1 MTPRNDPAYK
11 WQRAEDGGQ
20 NDKRKT
26 KNEQMKGMTVI
37 VKKTTQLI
45 AGLVF
50 LYGIYVIIHG
60 HLTPGGG
67 FAGGVILAGSFILL
81 ILAYGSD
88 FMNLTREEAGST
100 LYENLAIL
108 IVIFLAASGL
118 LIGARVFFL
127 NWIPKGSLGELVSAG
142 IIPLYNIFVGI
153 EVASSILTIFLA
165 LIIFKEEISE

>member
-1 MTPRNDPAYK
+1 
-11 WQRAEDGGQ
+11 
-20 NDKRKT
+20 
-26 KNEQMKGMTVI
+26 MKGMTVI

-50 LYGIYVIIHG
+50 LYGIYIIIHG

-67 FAGGVILAGSFILL
+67 FAGGVVLAGSFILL

-88 FMNLTREEAGST
+88 FIKLTREEAGST

-108 IVIFLAASGL
+108 TVMLLATSGM
-118 LIGARVFFL
+118 LIGARIFFL
-127 NWIPKGSLGELVSAG
+127 NWLPKGKLGELVSAG
-142 IIPLYNIFVGI
+142 IIPLYNIFIGI
-153 EVASSILTIFLA
+153 EVASAILTIFLA

>member
-1 MTPRNDPAYK
+1 
-11 WQRAEDGGQ
+11 
-20 NDKRKT
+20 
-26 KNEQMKGMTVI
+26 MKGMTII

-50 LYGIYVIIHG
+50 LYGIYIIVHG

-67 FAGGVILAGSFILL
+67 FAGGVVIAGSFILL

-88 FMNLTREEAGST
+88 FLNLVKEESGST

-108 IVIFLAASGL
+108 VVLFLAVSGL
-118 LIGARVFFL
+118 LLGTRVFFL
-127 NWIPKGSLGELVSAG
+127 NWLPKGTVGQLVSAG
-142 IIPLYNIFVGI
+142 MLPLYNIFVGI
-153 EVASSILTIFLA
+153 EVAASILTIFLA